1 MSCRPLSVI
10 VAIIGVGSMLLD
22 SPIAM
27 AQAEE
32 NLIDLGAVA
41 PGKGINNNGQVV
53 LQNYWYSQGT
63 LTPFPNGFT
72 GNAINASGH
81 IAGTYGIYYYGTVT
95 ALPTP
100 GNGAYYDFQD
110 PNPVAINDSG
120 AVTIEY
126 SVDEVA
132 NASVLYSNGTLSANI
147 DIPGIVGCGTDF
159 TAYAMNDS
167 DQILGNCGELQ
178 GGVFIYDA
186 AKNDAEDMG
195 VSGSGFAI
203 NASGEATGTFS
214 SPSSTGAFL
223 YSHGKVTVLPDG
235 AGAGYAIN
243 ASGFIVG
250 DGVNNTNH
258 AFFYNGDTTIDLNTL
273 VQSTDPLKPYVTL
286 TDARGIND
294 SGLVIVNGIDSRD
307 NTAHAYL
314 MQMPQSSTLVGAAPS
329 PAKSGG
335 GAFDSLS
342 LSFLVGMLAL
352 HRIRRNIRLPQ

>member
-1 MSCRPLSVI
+1 MSWRPLGIIAAVVGGALLLGSVT
-10 VAIIGVGSMLLD
+10 AS
-22 SPIAM
+22 
-27 AQAEE
+27 AQAGT

-41 PGKGINNNGQVV
+41 PGLGINNSGQVV
-53 LQNYWYSQGT
+53 LRNYWYSKGT
-63 LTPFPNGFT
+63 LTAFPNGFQ

-81 IAGTYGIYYYGTVT
+81 IAGGYGIYYYGTVT

-186 AKNDAEDMG
+186 TKNDAEDVG

-203 NASGEATGTFS
+203 NASGEATGTIS
-214 SPSSTGAFL
+214 SPSAPAAFI

-243 ASGFIVG
+243 ASGFVVG
-250 DGVNNTNH
+250 DGVNGKNH
-258 AFFYNGDTTIDLNTL
+258 AFFYNGTTTIDLNTL
-273 VQSTDPLKPYVTL
+273 VLSTDPLKPYVTL

-294 SGLVIVNGIDSRD
+294 NGLIIVNGTDSRD
-307 NTAHAYL
+307 NSGHAYL
-314 MQMPQSSTLVGAAPS
+314 FQVSSESSAGTSSGGS
-329 PAKSGG
+329 SKGGG

-342 LSFLVGMLAL
+342 LSLLIGMLAL
-352 HRIRRNIRLPQ
+352 HRIGRQNRLPQ